1 MASVSDVSLPLSAG
15 EDTFE
20 LHAVQ
25 LELEALE
32 RQIRTLLEKQAE
44 LRERRTALKT
54 SRADAHQSSVS
65 LQRDFNTPASSTP
78 CASLHR
84 ARAPRTR
91 SSQPSF
97 TPAPSHQGPWVLQ
110 QRKARARPRTRTS
123 PPPPPPVFEVSTR
136 NRFSPLREA
145 ERDAVVTGDSIVRH
159 VHATTTKGKVRS
171 HCFPGARVLDV
182 ATQVPAILNG
192 AESIGAVVLHVGV
205 NDTRLRQTEV
215 LKQDFRSLIETVR
228 ATSPATRIIVS
239 GPLPMYRR
247 GHERFS
253 RLFAL
258 NEWLMSWCTEQKLL
272 FINNWNLFW
281 ERPRLFRADGLHP
294 SRIGADLL
302 SENISKTLRTV

>member
-1 MASVSDVSLPLSAG
+1 MASVSNVSLSLSAG

-25 LELEALE
+25 LELEAVE

-44 LRERRTALKT
+44 LRERRTALET

-65 LQRDFNTPASSTP
+65 LQRDINIPASSTP

-84 ARAPRTR
+84 ARAPRTL

-123 PPPPPPVFEVSTR
+123 PPLPPPVFEVSTR

-145 ERDAVVTGDSIVRH
+145 ERDAVVIGDSIVRH

-182 ATQVPAILNG
+182 SAQVPAILNG

-239 GPLPMYRR
+239 GPLPTYRR

>member
-1 MASVSDVSLPLSAG
+1 MAGVPNVSLSLSAG

-25 LELEALE
+25 LELEAVE

-44 LRERRTALKT
+44 LREWRTALET

-65 LQRDFNTPASSTP
+65 LQRDINIPASSTP
-78 CASLHR
+78 CTSLHR
-84 ARAPRTR
+84 AREPRTR

-145 ERDAVVTGDSIVRH
+145 ERDAVVIGDSIVRH

-182 ATQVPAILNG
+182 SAQVPAILNG
-192 AESIGAVVLHVGV
+192 AESIGAVVLHVWV

-228 ATSPATRIIVS
+228 ATSPTTRIIVS
-239 GPLPMYRR
+239 GPLPTYRR

-294 SRIGADLL
+294 SKIGADLL